1 MSEYC
6 CFLPR
11 DKNTPLNEAKEVW
24 QSLNGYFIGI
34 GYIFPKEAEPQLE
47 NICLKAKM
55 ELHRLPTNGLSFEAY
70 RDSYKLDFLRTKKLD
85 KELKLN
91 ALMNKKGIQ
100 EIDEVMK
107 STSPSDQMLKD
118 LIEEIDKTGAAIQRF
133 EKAETARETIQSNEN
148 GLPLPYTFQDLL
160 KDLNHVREGLK
171 TGFQSIDALI
181 EIPQAAITLIAG
193 RPSHGKTI
201 TQLNLL
207 VKMVKFYPEMKFYF
221 FSYEETRSQIL
232 LKILNI
238 LSQDVISEKHNLAN
252 LEGYLRGGHKSR
264 PMINN
269 AAQALQELTESGRLI
284 ISDVP
289 YHVDDLATII
299 SKLKEKFGQNLG
311 AIFIDYIQKIK
322 IKSKHPT
329 RQLELQKI
337 SEAILESAKA
347 NNLPIILGAQ
357 LGRGTGK
364 KEVLRLDNLRE
375 AGDIEN
381 DSKLVIGIWN
391 QSKEEESTMQ
401 NRKVEL
407 ELVLLKNRNGPSN
420 QSIFL
425 EFDRP
430 LSLLNEKPKNDSPLK
445 DFSP

>member
-6 CFLPR
+6 CFLPK
-11 DKNTPLNEAKEVW
+11 DKNTPLTEAKNIW
-24 QSLNGYFIGI
+24 QHLNGYFIGI
-34 GYIFPKEAEPQLE
+34 GYIFPKETESQLE
-47 NICLKAKM
+47 EICSKAKID
-55 ELHRLPTNGLSFEAY
+55 LHRLPLNGLSFESY
-70 RDSYKLDFLRTKKLD
+70 KDSYKLDFLRAKKMD
-85 KELKLN
+85 KELQLN

-100 EIDEVMK
+100 EIDEVLH
-107 STSPSDQMLKD
+107 STSPSDQLLKE
-118 LIEEIDKTGAAIQRF
+118 LVGEIDKTDAAIKRM
-133 EKAETARETIQSNEN
+133 EKAEVAREAIQSND
-148 GLPLPYTFQDLL
+148 LPLPYTFQDLL
-160 KDLNHVREGLK
+160 KDLTQMKEGLK
-171 TGFQSIDALI
+171 TGFSSIDALI

-207 VKMVKFYPEMKFYF
+207 VRMIKVYPEMKFYF

-238 LSQDVISEKHNLAN
+238 LAQDVISEKHNLAN
-252 LEGYLRGGHKSR
+252 LEGYLRGGHNGR
-264 PMINN
+264 PLINQ
-269 AAQALQELTESGRLI
+269 AAQQLQELTESGRLV
-284 ISDVP
+284 ISDIP
-289 YHVDDLATII
+289 YYVDDLAGTI
-299 SKLKEKFGQNLG
+299 SKLKDKIGSNLG

-322 IKSKHPT
+322 IKTKHPT

-337 SEAILESAKA
+337 SEAILESAKS

-357 LGRGTGK
+357 LGRGMGK

-391 QSKEEESTMQ
+391 QSKEEENGAQ
-401 NRKVEL
+401 NRKTDL
-407 ELVLLKNRNGPSN
+407 ELVLLKNRNGPAN
-420 QSIFL
+420 QSVIL

-430 LSLLNEKPKNDSPLK
+430 LSLLSEKSFK
-445 DFSP
+445 DFSV

>member
-11 DKNTPLNEAKEVW
+11 DQKTPIHEAKEVW
-24 QSLNGYFIGI
+24 TNLKGHYIGI
-34 GYIFPKEAEPQLE
+34 GYIFPKDVESELAKICSQSKIEIHQLP
-47 NICLKAKM
+47 M
-55 ELHRLPTNGLSFEAY
+55 DGLSFEAFK
-70 RDSYKLDFLRTKKLD
+70 DSYKLDFLRTKKIE
-85 KELKLN
+85 KEHQLS
-91 ALMNKKGIQ
+91 ALMSQKGLDDVD
-100 EIDEVMK
+100 EILR
-107 STSPSDQMLKD
+107 STAPADQMLKD
-118 LIEEIDKTGAAIQRF
+118 LIEEINKTGLAIQRL
-133 EKAETARETIQSNEN
+133 EKTETVRESVETTDN
-148 GLPLPYTFQDLL
+148 LPQPYTFKDLL
-160 KDLNHVREGLK
+160 KDLTEVKEGLK
-171 TGFQSIDALI
+171 TGFKSIDTLI

-207 VKMVKFYPEMKFYF
+207 LSMVQQYPELKFYF

-238 LSQDVISEKHNLAN
+238 LSRDMISEKHNLAN
-252 LEGYLRGGHKSR
+252 LEGYLRGGHKTR
-264 PMINN
+264 ETINE
-269 AAQALQELTESGRLI
+269 AAEYLQKLTESGRLV

-289 YHVDDLATII
+289 YHVDDLAAII
-299 SKLKEKFGQNLG
+299 CKLRGKFGQSLG
-311 AIFIDYIQKIK
+311 AVFIDYIQKIK

-337 SEAILESAKA
+337 SEAILETAKS

-391 QSKEEESTMQ
+391 QSKEDENSAQ
-401 NRKVEL
+401 SRKVDL
-407 ELVLLKNRNGPSN
+407 ELVILKNRNGPSN

-430 LSLLNEKPKNDSPLK
+430 LSALNEKTQNETAYK
-445 DFSP
+445 DFSR